1 MKTFLKNLEN
11 IEAHNK
17 RNNETY
23 KRRLQVHSDL
33 TFKEKKVYRMGV
45 KINKIQPETIRLNT
59 TTPHN
64 APHGNFI
71 KYFNKFFK
79 FQLFKAI
86 VNHTKLFAPI
96 KGKFFLI
103 FFLLKNVQYES
114 FRSRLLWEVDNLLN
128 DLKKIFI
135 TQFSSF
141 CSLKSCYAFSTVSV
155 LEYMARKAGRK
166 NLYSEQDIIDC
177 DRGNEGCDG
186 GNLHCNH

>member
-17 RNNETY
+17 RYNETY

-71 KYFNKFFK
+71 KYFSKFFK

-103 FFLLKNVQYES
+103 FFFN
-114 FRSRLLWEVDNLLN
+114 
-128 DLKKIFI
+128 
-135 TQFSSF
+135 
-141 CSLKSCYAFSTVSV
+141 
-155 LEYMARKAGRK
+155 
-166 NLYSEQDIIDC
+166 
-177 DRGNEGCDG
+177 
-186 GNLHCNH
+186 